1 MNLFRPNG
9 CLKLHMPYG
18 VMFSP
23 FCRCLLSDR
32 ECEVLENEVWVAEKH
47 TQEVVRLLLA
57 EPEIPA
63 PQEHQHSLPELLSCL
78 HTEPQC
84 DDTDRSCYPSLLPL
98 MTPDPILTHTLAVET
113 HTAVNTH
120 RTEVDTMEQFT
131 PLTLTQIDELVGE
144 GENMV
149 SPAAENRDTENAVP
163 ARICK
168 SKTVIFVLQEH
179 DSPKRETEEKVCV
192 SSKTSSDAVC
202 SSARNTPTDPA
213 DVSDNKAKHKS
224 LLKSGPKPVP
234 YSHSQEN
241 PQNTGALSHP
251 VRGTDTSTSL
261 LRSTPHTV
269 THTPLRKE
277 NRNTFSE
284 SVTHQTGNFR
294 LHSTHSAHKPSAETP
309 AVDRRLSVCY
319 TPRKRSASAQRDL
332 PLENRHVTDHHNDP
346 ATHRKAP
353 SPNLEHAYSNK
364 DTATDL
370 LQMSPT
376 HQLSQDMTEQ
386 EHVRVQQEKK
396 TSTTSTSHTQSF
408 PSNHTNHLSDLLPEN
423 PSKNSAVL
431 EPLSTPHTYEEIVSH
446 TRNAASHTP
455 KHQNSG
461 QTLTP
466 TRSPHRAEEQTPD
479 SGPRSSTG
487 MKRARLCVQRPQEFL
502 DPVSSFMMLRGV
514 LRFQLEQ
521 RAEET
526 PQCTTDKQT
535 ATGRSD
541 VLNRLHHSSCIVSV
555 AESSQE
561 STLKP
566 TDGLDKTVVEQATE
580 KKKNPES
587 SCPVPERSTCET
599 VHVPPTDTEK
609 RAYWE
614 LHALVSPVLYRA
626 LSSGS
631 LSNTDFSSLTPEHT
645 RVCLKEQEKL
655 LAAGRGKECDYN
667 NVALLHILVT
677 LKDLLLRCDLNTA
690 TGHLEAAHSTCTIDG
705 LGELLRK
712 FQVLQYLSRKWAE
725 PWLRVQHLQEH
736 ISTWL
741 QSTYDQKI
749 LIVIAVENVR
759 AELVMALNQIPGN
772 SVAALIP
779 EHDSRVNFKNLI
791 NSRCVVVCVQHLQC
805 GFPWW
810 RFSTVLEFQC
820 SGDSAVRSICTK
832 NKINYTCFTTAAP
845 CTDPG
850 PLAMFCPS
858 LDCVP
863 FVLFITEGLLK
874 YRDLLQLLEST
885 YNMTLLERIHSPSLS
900 RLGPTHLYDIITV
913 DENTAILVQELRELE
928 HERAA
933 ERVVLRLSALSLQ
946 FSCCWLLL
954 HFSDDYSALVRGE
967 VFSNLTL
974 IYSALLLFGHKSD
987 GLDLKVLLV
996 LNVAEI
1002 AHCVHQVCLHTLLNS
1017 QREVCVWLERE
1028 WFSILPTEEEQFLL
1042 CFPCVN
1048 SVVAQLLL
1056 NRAPSL
1062 QWLLEASHTQLE
1074 EMFPEITPS
1083 VIKLFSDITTA
1094 HRLSAA
1100 ATQCEDESAHMHS
1113 WGLDEEE
1120 PLSHTPP
1127 SLNPFCIN
1135 SSIVT
1140 HTPRFIQEPGTL
1152 GNGHFGEESE
1162 CFMSTHLSEEQT
1174 QGAGDFSGVG
1184 DDKQW
1189 NPSLSFTHSHTVPS
1203 TPFTQNPLPHP
1214 TPPFPSHSTHQQW
1227 RGMSAAQTPER
1238 YTERKRPGGGG
1249 LGMGTQHTHTP
1260 LFPHSKRGRLLFE
1273 RVPGRSDGQT
1283 RLRFF

>member
-1 MNLFRPNG
+1 MLECVERSALCSCWSVWEDLLCVHVEVCGKICSGFSGVCGKICFVFWCVLDIGITECVCRFRVCTGELGEDVVPSSNPASPRFVESQEALRLLKGGDRAADQDEWTESFSEVDLHSVYFSEQDLFLPEEVFFSDNQLKSFLPSLTTMLKRLKPYPVSHLLDHHQTESLLYEHLMIREFSLYSDVPYKGPVSSSSPQYDVEEFGKEMILGAEDLMLPDFIETDVPQNQELITCSIIKHREALNLTPEPVEEHGSVLEALLKVPFRSYVELEMDLILSPPPPPPPPSPDW
-9 CLKLHMPYG
+9 KLF
-18 VMFSP
+18 VSP
-23 FCRCLLSDR
+23 SQLSAETLSPVDRVCLLSDR

-57 EPEIPA
+57 
-63 PQEHQHSLPELLSCL
+63 
-78 HTEPQC
+78 
-84 DDTDRSCYPSLLPL
+84 
-98 MTPDPILTHTLAVET
+98 
-113 HTAVNTH
+113 
-120 RTEVDTMEQFT
+120 
-131 PLTLTQIDELVGE
+131 
-144 GENMV
+144 V

-294 LHSTHSAHKPSAETP
+294 LHSTHSAHKPSAETT

-535 ATGRSD
+535 
-541 VLNRLHHSSCIVSV
+541 V

-626 LSSGS
+626 LSSGAAIS
-631 LSNTDFSSLTPEHT
+631 
-645 RVCLKEQEKL
+645 EQEVGGAL
-655 LAAGRGKECDYN
+655 AQSAAPAGAHQHLAA
-667 NVALLHILVT
+667 
-677 LKDLLLRCDLNTA
+677 
-690 TGHLEAAHSTCTIDG
+690 
-705 LGELLRK
+705 
-712 FQVLQYLSRKWAE
+712 
-725 PWLRVQHLQEH
+725 EH
-736 ISTWL
+736 I
-741 QSTYDQKI
+741 
-749 LIVIAVENVR
+749 
-759 AELVMALNQIPGN
+759 
-772 SVAALIP
+772 
-779 EHDSRVNFKNLI
+779 
-791 NSRCVVVCVQHLQC
+791 
-805 GFPWW
+805 
-810 RFSTVLEFQC
+810 
-820 SGDSAVRSICTK
+820 
-832 NKINYTCFTTAAP
+832 
-845 CTDPG
+845 
-850 PLAMFCPS
+850 
-858 LDCVP
+858 
-863 FVLFITEGLLK
+863 
-874 YRDLLQLLEST
+874 
-885 YNMTLLERIHSPSLS
+885 
-900 RLGPTHLYDIITV
+900 
-913 DENTAILVQELRELE
+913 
-928 HERAA
+928 
-933 ERVVLRLSALSLQ
+933 
-946 FSCCWLLL
+946 
-954 HFSDDYSALVRGE
+954 
-967 VFSNLTL
+967 
-974 IYSALLLFGHKSD
+974 
-987 GLDLKVLLV
+987 
-996 LNVAEI
+996 
-1002 AHCVHQVCLHTLLNS
+1002 
-1017 QREVCVWLERE
+1017 
-1028 WFSILPTEEEQFLL
+1028 
-1042 CFPCVN
+1042 
-1048 SVVAQLLL
+1048 
-1056 NRAPSL
+1056 
-1062 QWLLEASHTQLE
+1062 
-1074 EMFPEITPS
+1074 
-1083 VIKLFSDITTA
+1083 
-1094 HRLSAA
+1094 
-1100 ATQCEDESAHMHS
+1100 
-1113 WGLDEEE
+1113 
-1120 PLSHTPP
+1120 
-1127 SLNPFCIN
+1127 
-1135 SSIVT
+1135 
-1140 HTPRFIQEPGTL
+1140 
-1152 GNGHFGEESE
+1152 
-1162 CFMSTHLSEEQT
+1162 
-1174 QGAGDFSGVG
+1174 
-1184 DDKQW
+1184 
-1189 NPSLSFTHSHTVPS
+1189 
-1203 TPFTQNPLPHP
+1203 
-1214 TPPFPSHSTHQQW
+1214 
-1227 RGMSAAQTPER
+1227 
-1238 YTERKRPGGGG
+1238 
-1249 LGMGTQHTHTP
+1249 
-1260 LFPHSKRGRLLFE
+1260 
-1273 RVPGRSDGQT
+1273 
-1283 RLRFF
+1283 